1 MMDKKKAEQ
10 FGILRVQVR
19 GAAGALHG
27 SWRGNLPKHTH
38 HRFFGP
44 HALDTEMVMVLD
56 DCPEPECRHLAEALR
71 AIYEIRSRN

>member
-1 MMDKKKAEQ
+1 MDKKQAEQ
-10 FGILRVQVR
+10 FGILRTQVR

-27 SWRGNLPKHTH
+27 YWRGNSPKHVQ

-44 HALDTEMVMVLD
+44 NSLDTEMVVVLD
-56 DCPEPECRHLAEALR
+56 DCPEPECRYLAEALR